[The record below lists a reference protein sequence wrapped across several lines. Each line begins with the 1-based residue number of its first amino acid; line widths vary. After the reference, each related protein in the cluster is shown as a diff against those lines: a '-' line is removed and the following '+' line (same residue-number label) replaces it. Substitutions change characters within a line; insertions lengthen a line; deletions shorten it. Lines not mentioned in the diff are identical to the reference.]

1 MDLPEPDPLF
11 LPPDDASSLY
21 ANTVEVWSTRHDVVV
36 DLHTLGPVDPE
47 EGLRVATGIARVRL
61 PRSIIMD
68 MLVDL
73 NRALGPLDPPGEAD
87 AA

>member
-11 LPPDDASSLY
+11 VPPDDASSLY
-21 ANTVEVWSTRHDVVV
+21 ANTVEVWSTHHDVVV

-61 PRSIIMD
+61 PRTIIMD

-73 NRALGPLDPPGEAD
+73 NRALGSLDPSGGAD